1 MRALLGAMI
10 VAGLSASVAA
20 DPPAAP
26 QAPPASAKAADVA
39 AEETIGTA
47 ADLIKSK
54 HAAEAL
60 PLLDAAIALQDAA
73 HASEKRQIFCASSP
87 EETLMYALMGATG
100 KKDTV
105 VLGPEWAT
113 LIFMK
118 GFALIDLGRGGE
130 AKAYLERALALSP
143 EHPHYLSE
151 LAEWYK
157 ARKDWAH
164 AYDLFQRASDNAVIA
179 PKTDFDIE
187 KGRALRG
194 MGYVLTEQNKLDEA
208 EKRYRECLKLNPHD
222 EAAKGELE
230 YIRGLK
236 SKVPAT

>member
-1 MRALLGAMI
+1 
-10 VAGLSASVAA
+10 
-20 DPPAAP
+20 
-26 QAPPASAKAADVA
+26 
-39 AEETIGTA
+39 
-47 ADLIKSK
+47 
-54 HAAEAL
+54 
-60 PLLDAAIALQDAA
+60 
-73 HASEKRQIFCASSP
+73 
-87 EETLMYALMGATG
+87 MYALMGATD

-105 VLGPEWAT
+105 VFGPEWAT

-118 GFALIDLGRGGE
+118 GFALIDLGRGDE

-164 AYDLFQRASDNAVIA
+164 AYDLFQRASDNAIIA
-179 PKTDFDIE
+179 PKADFDIE

-194 MGYVLTEQNKLDEA
+194 MGYVLTEQGKLDEA
-208 EKRYRECLKLNPHD
+208 EKRYRECVKLNPHD

-230 YIRGLK
+230 YIRCLK
-236 SKVPAT
+236 SKSPAS